1 MPVATEQ
8 RRQYDELRIALDDTV
23 MEKLHGI
30 ENVDYAIKKAA
41 VSEFNKNYYNIML
54 KGENHDIVV
63 QQVARIIEGLGF
75 ERSLPP
81 PPLTRAQSKALS
93 RTQSKVQKEMI
104 QAENSPIDNVINYL
118 KEFEIEIYNSDSE
131 LRVRLDKL
139 KFTFYADELPFYA
152 DDASVASNESNAQ
165 DDECS
170 FADTEC
176 TKETNGDAESLATDG
191 IE

>member
-1 MPVATEQ
+1 MPVTTEQ

-23 MEKLHGI
+23 MAKLHGI

-41 VSEFNKNYYNIML
+41 VTEFNKNYYNIML

-81 PPLTRAQSKALS
+81 PPLTRAQSRAQS
-93 RTQSKVQKEMI
+93 RAQKEKI
-104 QAENSPIDNVINYL
+104 QGENSPIDNVINYL
-118 KEFEIEIYNSDSE
+118 KEFEIEIYNSDTE

-139 KFTFYADELPFYA
+139 KFTFYTDDE
-152 DDASVASNESNAQ
+152 SVASNESNAQ
-165 DDECS
+165 DDDCS
-170 FADTEC
+170 FADSASEC
-176 TKETNGDAESLATDG
+176 TKETNGDAESLASDG